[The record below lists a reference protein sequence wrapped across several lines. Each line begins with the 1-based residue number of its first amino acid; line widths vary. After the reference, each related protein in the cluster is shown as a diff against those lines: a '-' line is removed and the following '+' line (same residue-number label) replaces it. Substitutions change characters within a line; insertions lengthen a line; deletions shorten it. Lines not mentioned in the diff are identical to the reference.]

1 MKPRLTSLLL
11 CPACRA
17 SLNLQATAH
26 QGEEVLE
33 GFLDCTK
40 CSAHFPIRNGIP
52 RFVAS
57 DQYVSTFSFEW
68 KKWRRVQFDTVT
80 RRSSEAA
87 FVASTGVPPAE
98 LANKTVLDAGCG
110 TGRFMDLAARAGA
123 EVVGVDLSL
132 AIEVAQEN
140 LGHLPNCHFVQADL
154 LRPPFASASFDFIYS
169 IGVLHHTPNTR
180 QAFRSLL
187 SALKPGGDVA
197 LWVYPR
203 YRLAETF
210 RFFPG
215 RVNEVLA
222 LDVNY
227 KISPRWEGL
236 VRRWAMTLDR
246 ITETSS
252 AIQRSVTSRLPAP
265 WLYALCH
272 VAIPLYFLYRIPI
285 FFPLRLVTKI
295 AMDRDPEWRVLD
307 TFDWYS
313 PRYQWKH
320 TYDEVRGWFDEA
332 GLQEFAILPRPVAA
346 RGKKPAH

>member
-1 MKPRLTSLLL
+1 M
-11 CPACRA
+11 
-17 SLNLQATAH
+17 NLQVTAR
-26 QGEEVLE
+26 QGEEILD
-33 GFLDCTK
+33 GFLACPNCTER
-40 CSAHFPIRNGIP
+40 FPIRNGIP
-52 RFVAS
+52 RFVSS

-68 KKWRRVQFDTVT
+68 KKWRRVQFDTT
-80 RRSSEAA
+80 SRRSSEDA
-87 FVASTGVPPAE
+87 FLASTGVQPRN
-98 LANKTVLDAGCG
+98 LAGKVVLDAGCG

-140 LGHLPNCHFVQADL
+140 LGHLSNCHFVQADL
-154 LRPPFASASFDFIYS
+154 LHLPFASPAFDFIYS

-180 QAFRSLL
+180 QAFTSLL
-187 SALKPGGDVA
+187 PALKAGGGVA

-210 RFFPG
+210 KYFSA

-227 KISPRWEGL
+227 KISPRWEAWA
-236 VRRWAMTLDR
+236 RRWAKTLDR

-252 AIQRSVTSRLPAP
+252 AIQRFFTSRLPARF
-265 WLYALCH
+265 LYALCH
-272 VAIPLYFLYRIPI
+272 VAIPLYYVYRIPI
-285 FFPLRLVTKI
+285 FFPLRLVSKI
-295 AMDRDPEWRVLD
+295 AMDPDPEWRVLD

-320 TYDEVRGWFDEA
+320 TYIEVQRWFDEA
-332 GLQEFAILPRPVAA
+332 GLEEFAILPRPVAA
-346 RGKKPAH
+346 RGKKPVVISGV